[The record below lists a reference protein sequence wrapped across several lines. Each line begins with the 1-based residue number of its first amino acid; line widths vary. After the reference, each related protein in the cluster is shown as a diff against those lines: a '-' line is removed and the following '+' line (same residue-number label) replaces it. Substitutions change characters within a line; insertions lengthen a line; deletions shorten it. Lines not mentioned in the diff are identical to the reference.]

1 MVESRQKLSVGG
13 IKKGHNATEDDE
25 QERSVKREGRT
36 GRKTELDAWGRG
48 DLVSLHG
55 IGPRRSITQGG
66 GCQGC
71 AQSETRGC
79 HS

>member
-1 MVESRQKLSVGG
+1 MVNLTFKKSVIESRQKLSVGEN
-13 IKKGHNATEDDE
+13 KKGHNATEDDE

-55 IGPRRSITQGG
+55 IDPRRSIT
-66 GCQGC
+66 
-71 AQSETRGC
+71 
-79 HS
+79 